1 MEWSGFGTFQMYPFT
16 ITLQTGPTMNLQLR
30 PVFFLIQEVKVEIG
44 LRTVV
49 MESIIQFAR
58 NLCRCQLRP
67 KQLPHPQA
75 RVAKRKIINL
85 LAKKIIQKN
94 IDMEIT

>member
-30 PVFFLIQEVKVEIG
+30 PVLFSIQEVKVDIG

-49 MESIIQFAR
+49 MESIIQFVR
-58 NLCRCQLRP
+58 NLFRCQLRP
-67 KQLPHPQA
+67 KQLPYPQA
-75 RVAKRKIINL
+75 RVAKRNF
-85 LAKKIIQKN
+85 
-94 IDMEIT
+94 

>member
-1 MEWSGFGTFQMYPFT
+1 MEWSGFGIFQTYPFT
-16 ITLQTGPTMNLQLR
+16 ITILTGPTMNLQLR

-58 NLCRCQLRP
+58 NLFCCQLRP

-75 RVAKRKIINL
+75 RVA
-85 LAKKIIQKN
+85 
-94 IDMEIT
+94 